1 MVPSFSFNA
10 ERRTRFS
17 EDAGM
22 LQKAGIITCTRGR
35 VTIVDHD
42 GLVAAA
48 CECYQVV
55 HDETVRLG
63 LLD

>member
-1 MVPSFSFNA
+1 
-10 ERRTRFS
+10 
-17 EDAGM
+17 M

-35 VTIVDHD
+35 VTILDHD